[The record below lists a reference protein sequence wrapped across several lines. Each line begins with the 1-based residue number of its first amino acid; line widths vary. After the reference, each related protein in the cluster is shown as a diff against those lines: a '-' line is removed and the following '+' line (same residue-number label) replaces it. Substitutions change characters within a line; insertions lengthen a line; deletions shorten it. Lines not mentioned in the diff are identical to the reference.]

1 MNESLQTLERH
12 QEQTMTEIPTISK
25 IHTYTV
31 QLDLRVIS
39 LSSKE
44 QPLLSF
50 HSEESKVLQAI
61 WKEQI
66 IFSGMHLD
74 LV

>member
-1 MNESLQTLERH
+1 MIQ
-12 QEQTMTEIPTISK
+12 IPIISK
-25 IHTYTV
+25 LHIYIV

-44 QPLLSF
+44 QPVLSF
-50 HSEESKVLQAI
+50 HSEESKLLQAT

-66 IFSGMHLD
+66 ISSGMHLD